1 MTIRWRTAPALLLA
15 GAAFLP
21 LGGCMNER
29 VVASD
34 PMPAYT
40 LNEVAYAASNRD
52 LRVVLHGN
60 PFGMDAQS
68 FADKVLPSM
77 QGRVFGVKTNL
88 TTSPNDTAR
97 PGYKVVLAFNVAGNM
112 TNSSLCTD
120 GPVPT
125 RPPGGPIVVQG
136 AFCRGGALT
145 SATGWL
151 DNPKGPDDPDFRDL
165 ISDMTFSLFPT
176 TRADSSCG
184 GTPDC

>member
-1 MTIRWRTAPALLLA
+1 MTIRWRAAPVLLLA

-29 VVASD
+29 VVASE
-34 PMPAYT
+34 PTPAYT
-40 LNEVAYAASNRD
+40 LNEVSYAASNRD

-68 FADKVLPSM
+68 FAEKVVPLM
-77 QGRVFGVKTNL
+77 QGRVMGVKTNL
-88 TTSPNDTAR
+88 TTTPGDTAR
-97 PGYKVVLAFNVAGNM
+97 PGYKVVLAFNVAETMMNTG
-112 TNSSLCTD
+112 LCTD
-120 GPVPT
+120 GPIPT
-125 RPPGGPIVVQG
+125 RPPGGPIIVQG

-151 DNPKGPDDPDFRDL
+151 DNPKGPDDPDFHHL

-176 TRADSSCG
+176 IRADSGCG
-184 GTPDC
+184 GSPDC